1 MGVIKGTEVATI
13 DVVLVTVQSYDL
25 GADEIALDTSNKVDV
40 TVATETQ
47 DRVALIVKGRLIAQ
61 KPPVTT
67 VTGNTI
73 VLTDNVFND
82 ELVKL
87 LQGGTIKNDLAG
99 NFTGYTPPVVGSGE
113 EGKLFK
119 TRVYSAIYNAAGVLT
134 GYERITY
141 PNCKGVPFAFSSE
154 DGVFRA
160 SDYTI
165 NSAPANGEAPYDL
178 DIVSE
183 LPKTLE
189 NLTVTSVAGTTTGYT
204 KITVVPSVTYG
215 NTYMYKVD
223 TNVSLPNYG
232 DVISTGY
239 TAWNGSDEISA
250 TAGNKIL
257 MVEVDSNSKAVK
269 AGITT
274 IVVAS

>member
-13 DVVLVTVQSYDL
+13 DVVLVTVQAYDL

-40 TVATETQ
+40 TIATETQ
-47 DRVALIVKGRLIAQ
+47 DKVALIVKGRLIAQ

-87 LQGGTIKNDLAG
+87 LQGGTIKRDIQG
-99 NFTGYTPPVVGSGE
+99 NFIGYVPPVVGSGE

-141 PNCKGVPFAFSSE
+141 PNCKGAPFAFSSE
-154 DGVFRA
+154 DGTFRA

-165 NSAPANGEAPYDL
+165 NSAPANGEAPYEL

-183 LPKTLE
+183 LPQVLGD
-189 NLTVTSVAGTTTGYT
+189 LTVTSVAGTTSGNT
-204 KITVVPSVTYG
+204 KITVVPSIAYG
-215 NTYMYKVD
+215 NSYKYKIASS
-223 TNVSLPNYG
+223 VSLPNYG
-232 DVISTGY
+232 DDISTGY
-239 TAWNGSDEISA
+239 TSWDGVDEISG
-250 TAGNKIL
+250 TTGNQIL

-274 IVVAS
+274 IVAAE

>member
-1 MGVIKGTEVATI
+1 MSVKKGTEVATI
-13 DVVLVTVQSYDL
+13 DVVLVTVQPYDL

-73 VLTDNVFND
+73 VLTDNVFNS
-82 ELVKL
+82 ELVKI
-87 LQGGTIKNDLAG
+87 LQGGTIKTDMSG
-99 NFTGYTPPVVGSGE
+99 NFIGYVPPVVGSGE

-154 DGVFRA
+154 DGTFRA

-165 NSAPANGEAPYDL
+165 NSAPANGEAPYEL
-178 DIVSE
+178 DIVSD
-183 LPKTLE
+183 LPQVLGD
-189 NLTVTSVAGTTTGYT
+189 LIVTSVAGTTTGKT
-204 KITVVPSVTYG
+204 KVTVVPSVTYG
-215 NTYMYKVD
+215 NSYKYKMAA
-223 TNVSLPNYG
+223 TVSLPNYG
-232 DVISTGY
+232 DDITTGF
-239 TAWNGSDEISA
+239 TAWNGTDEITA
-250 TAGNKIL
+250 TAGNQIL

-274 IVVAS
+274 IVVAE